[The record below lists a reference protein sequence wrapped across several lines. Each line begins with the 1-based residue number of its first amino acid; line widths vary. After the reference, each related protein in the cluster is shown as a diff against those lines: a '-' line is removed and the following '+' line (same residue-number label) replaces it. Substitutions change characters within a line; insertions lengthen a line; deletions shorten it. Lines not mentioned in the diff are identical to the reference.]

1 MNKNFKEL
9 FIIIKKLKNKNY
21 KIKKEEVNSPNLV
34 ILTMTMNMKLSIS
47 ILMMSSLMNLSRL

>member
-21 KIKKEEVNSPNLV
+21 KIKTEEVKSPNLV
-34 ILTMTMNMKLSIS
+34 ILTMAMNMKLSIS